1 MCLVFAML
9 LPRSGAS
16 LQFCRFRFASIRL
29 GCAAYFVGNKGSVMP
44 VVNRV
49 AAMHEEITA
58 WRRDFHEHPEI
69 GFDVH
74 RTAGIVA
81 DKLKGFGCDE
91 VVPGVGKTGV
101 VGVIKGRRT
110 ASGNVVGLR
119 ADMDALPILEMTG
132 VPYASKT
139 PGKMHACGHDGH
151 TAMLLGAAKYLCE
164 TRNFDGTV
172 VVIFQ
177 PNEEGLT
184 GGLAMV
190 EDRLMERF
198 GIAQVYGMHTSPNH
212 ELGKF
217 ALCAG
222 PMLAAC
228 DKFTIEITGKGS
240 HAGRPHE
247 GIDPVVVAAQT
258 ITALQTIA
266 SRTIDPL
273 DSVVVS
279 TCIVRA
285 GEAFNIIPESVTL
298 IGTVRSLSEKV
309 RALTHARMRSIAE
322 GTAALFG
329 ASARASFEGD
339 VPVTVNDAEKT
350 KFATAVAGEIVGSDN
365 VKQMRPIMGAEDFSH
380 MLKRRPGAFIMIGNG
395 IGPGLHNPGYNFND
409 AAIPLGVSYW
419 VRLAETAM
427 PA

>member
-1 MCLVFAML
+1 
-9 LPRSGAS
+9 
-16 LQFCRFRFASIRL
+16 
-29 GCAAYFVGNKGSVMP
+29 MP
-44 VVNRV
+44 IVNRV

-58 WRRDFHEHPEI
+58 WRRDLHAHPEI

-81 DKLKGFGCDE
+81 EKLKAFGCDE
-91 VVPGVGKTGV
+91 IVPGIGKTGV
-101 VGVIKGRRT
+101 VGIIRGRKS
-110 ASGNVVGLR
+110 ASGKVVGLR
-119 ADMDALPILEMTG
+119 ADMDALPIQEATG
-132 VPYASKT
+132 VAYASRT

-151 TAMLLGAAKYLCE
+151 TAMLLGAARYLCE

-172 VVIFQ
+172 VVVFQ

-184 GGLAMV
+184 GSLAMI
-190 EDRLMERF
+190 EDGLMDRF
-198 GIAQVYGMHTSPNH
+198 GIQQVYGMHTSPTH

-247 GIDPVVVAAQT
+247 GVDPVVVAAQT
-258 ITALQTIA
+258 IMALQTIA
-266 SRTIDPL
+266 SRNVNPL
-273 DSVVVS
+273 DAVVVS

-285 GEAFNIIPESVTL
+285 GEAFNIIPQSMTL
-298 IGTVRSLSEKV
+298 IGTIRTLSETVRSQ
-309 RALTHARMRSIAE
+309 THARMREIAE

-329 ASARASFEGD
+329 ATAQATFEGD

-350 KFATAVAGEIVGSDN
+350 RFARSVAGEIAGEGN
-365 VKQMRPIMGAEDFSH
+365 VKEMRPIMGAEDFSH
-380 MLKRRPGAFIMIGNG
+380 MLRKAPGAFIMLGNG
-395 IGPGLHNPGYNFND
+395 LGPGLHNPGYDFND

>member
-1 MCLVFAML
+1 
-9 LPRSGAS
+9 
-16 LQFCRFRFASIRL
+16 
-29 GCAAYFVGNKGSVMP
+29 MP
-44 VVNRV
+44 IVNRV

-58 WRRDFHEHPEI
+58 WRRDLHAHPEI

-81 DKLKGFGCDE
+81 DKLKTFGCDE

-101 VGVIKGRRT
+101 VGVIRGRKS
-110 ASGNVVGLR
+110 ASGQVVGLR
-119 ADMDALPILEMTG
+119 ADMDALPLQEMTG

-139 PGKMHACGHDGH
+139 DGRMHACGHDGH

-190 EDRLMERF
+190 EDGLMERF
-198 GIAQVYGMHTSPNH
+198 GIGQVFGMHTSPNH

-217 ALCAG
+217 AICAG

-228 DKFTIEITGKGS
+228 DKFTIEITGRGA
-240 HAGRPHE
+240 HAARPHE
-247 GIDPVVVAAQT
+247 GVDPVVVAAQT
-258 ITALQTIA
+258 IMALQTIA
-266 SRTIDPL
+266 SRNIDAL

-279 TCIVRA
+279 TCMVRA
-285 GEAFNIIPESVTL
+285 GNAFNIIPESVGLVGTIRTL
-298 IGTVRSLSEKV
+298 SDKV
-309 RALTHARMRSIAE
+309 RERTHGRVRAIAE
-322 GTAALFG
+322 GSAALFG
-329 ASARASFEGD
+329 AKAEATFEGD

-350 KFATAVAGEIVGSDN
+350 KFARSVAGEIVGEGN
-365 VKQMRPIMGAEDFSH
+365 VPEMRPIMGAEDFSH
-380 MLKRRPGAFIMIGNG
+380 MLKKRPGAFIMIGNG

>member
-1 MCLVFAML
+1 
-9 LPRSGAS
+9 
-16 LQFCRFRFASIRL
+16 
-29 GCAAYFVGNKGSVMP
+29 MP
-44 VVNRV
+44 IVNRI

-58 WRRDFHEHPEI
+58 WRQDLHANPEI
-69 GFDVH
+69 GFEVH
-74 RTAGIVA
+74 RTADIVA
-81 DKLKGFGCDE
+81 QKLKAFGCDAILPH
-91 VVPGVGKTGV
+91 VDKTGV

-110 ASGNVVGLR
+110 GSGRVVGLR
-119 ADMDALPILEMTG
+119 ADMDALPIQEATG
-132 VPYASKT
+132 VAYASKT

-184 GGLAMV
+184 GSLAML

-198 GIAQVYGMHTSPNH
+198 GIQQVYGMHTSPTH

-228 DKFTIEITGKGS
+228 DKFTIEISGKGS

-247 GIDPVVVAAQT
+247 GVDPVVVAAQI

-266 SRTIDPL
+266 SRNVNPL
-273 DSVVVS
+273 DAVVVS

-285 GEAFNIIPESVTL
+285 GEAFNIIPEGATL
-298 IGTVRSLSEKV
+298 IGTIRTLSEKV
-309 RALTHARMRSIAE
+309 RSHTHARMRQIAE

-329 ASARASFEGD
+329 ATAQATIVGD

-350 KFATAVAGEIVGSDN
+350 KFAQAVASEIVGEAN
-365 VKQMRPIMGAEDFSH
+365 VKHMRPIMGAEDFSR
-380 MLKRRPGAFIMIGNG
+380 MLHKAPGAFIMLGNG
-395 IGPGLHNPGYNFND
+395 IGPGLHNPGFNFND

-419 VRLAETAM
+419 VRLAEAAM

>member
-1 MCLVFAML
+1 
-9 LPRSGAS
+9 
-16 LQFCRFRFASIRL
+16 
-29 GCAAYFVGNKGSVMP
+29 MP
-44 VVNRV
+44 IVNRV
-49 AAMHEEITA
+49 AAIHEEITA
-58 WRRDFHEHPEI
+58 WRRDLHEHPEI
-69 GFDVH
+69 GFEVH
-74 RTAGIVA
+74 RTAGLVTE
-81 DKLKGFGCDE
+81 KLKAFGCDE
-91 VVPGVGKTGV
+91 VVPGIGKTGV
-101 VGVIKGRRT
+101 VGLIKGRKT
-110 ASGNVVGLR
+110 ASGKVVGLR
-119 ADMDALPILEMTG
+119 ADMDALPIQETTG
-132 VPYASKT
+132 VAYASKT

-172 VVIFQ
+172 AVIFQ

-184 GGLAMV
+184 GSLAMI
-190 EDRLMERF
+190 EDGFIERF
-198 GIAQVYGMHTSPNH
+198 GIQQMYGMHTSPTH

-228 DKFTIEITGKGS
+228 DKFTIEISGRGS

-247 GIDPVVVAAQT
+247 GVDPVVVAAQT
-258 ITALQTIA
+258 IMGLQTIA

-273 DSVVVS
+273 DAVVVS
-279 TCIVRA
+279 TCMVRA
-285 GEAFNIIPESVTL
+285 GEAFNIIPQGATL
-298 IGTVRSLSEKV
+298 IGTIRTLSESV
-309 RALTHARMRSIAE
+309 RAKTHARLRSIVE

-329 ASARASFEGD
+329 ATAQVTLEGD

-350 KFATAVAGEIVGSDN
+350 RFASAVAREIVGEGN
-365 VKQMRPIMGAEDFSH
+365 VLEMRPIMGAEDFSH
-380 MLKRRPGAFIMIGNG
+380 MLRKRPGAFIMIGNG
-395 IGPGLHNPGYNFND
+395 VGPGLHNPGYNFND

>member
-1 MCLVFAML
+1 
-9 LPRSGAS
+9 
-16 LQFCRFRFASIRL
+16 
-29 GCAAYFVGNKGSVMP
+29 MP
-44 VVNRV
+44 IVNRV

-58 WRRDFHEHPEI
+58 WRRDIHEHPEI
-69 GFDVH
+69 GFEVH

-81 DKLKGFGCDE
+81 EKLSAFGCDE
-91 VVPGVGKTGV
+91 VVPGIGKTGV
-101 VGVIKGRRT
+101 VGVIRGRKT
-110 ASGNVVGLR
+110 ASAKVVGLR
-119 ADMDALPILEMTG
+119 ADMDALPILETTG

-190 EDRLMERF
+190 EDGLMERF
-198 GIAQVYGMHTSPNH
+198 GIQQVFGMHTSPNH

-228 DKFTIEITGKGS
+228 DKFTIEIAGKGA
-240 HAGRPHE
+240 HAARPHE
-247 GIDPVVVAAQT
+247 GIDPVVIAAQT
-258 ITALQTIA
+258 IMALQTIA

-273 DSVVVS
+273 DAVVVS
-279 TCIVRA
+279 TCMVRA
-285 GEAFNIIPESVTL
+285 GNAFNVIPASVGLT
-298 IGTVRSLSEKV
+298 GTIRTLSEEV
-309 RALTHARMRSIAE
+309 RQKTHTRVRTIAE

-329 ASARASFEGD
+329 GSAEASFEGD

-350 KFATAVAGEIVGSDN
+350 KFATAVAGEIVGPDN
-365 VKQMRPIMGAEDFSH
+365 VQDMRPIMGAEDFSH
-380 MLKRRPGAFIMIGNG
+380 MLRKRPGAFIMIGNG
-395 IGPGLHNPGYNFND
+395 VGPGLHNPGYNFND

-419 VRLAETAM
+419 ARLAETAM

>member
-1 MCLVFAML
+1 
-9 LPRSGAS
+9 
-16 LQFCRFRFASIRL
+16 
-29 GCAAYFVGNKGSVMP
+29 MP
-44 VVNRV
+44 IVNRV

-58 WRRDFHEHPEI
+58 WRRDLHAHPEL

-74 RTAGIVA
+74 RTAGMVA
-81 DKLKGFGCDE
+81 DKLKAFGCDE
-91 VVPGVGKTGV
+91 IVPGIGKTGV
-101 VGVIKGRRT
+101 VGIIKGRQT
-110 ASGNVVGLR
+110 ASGKVVGLR
-119 ADMDALPILEMTG
+119 ADMDALPIQEMTG
-132 VPYASKT
+132 VPYASET

-172 VVIFQ
+172 VVVFQ

-184 GGLAMV
+184 GSLAML
-190 EDRLMERF
+190 EDGLIERF
-198 GIAQVYGMHTSPNH
+198 GIQQVYGMHTSPTH

-247 GIDPVVVAAQT
+247 GVDPVVVAAQT
-258 ITALQTIA
+258 IMALQTIA
-266 SRTIDPL
+266 SRNVNPL
-273 DSVVVS
+273 DAVVVS

-285 GEAFNIIPESVTL
+285 GEAFNIIPQSMTL
-298 IGTVRSLSEKV
+298 IGTIRTLSEKV
-309 RALTHARMRSIAE
+309 RSQTHERMRQIVE

-329 ASARASFEGD
+329 ATAEATFEGD

-350 KFATAVAGEIVGSDN
+350 KLAQGVAGEIVGEGN
-365 VKQMRPIMGAEDFSH
+365 VKEMRPIMGAEDFSH
-380 MLKRRPGAFIMIGNG
+380 MLRKRPGAFIMLGNG

>member
-1 MCLVFAML
+1 
-9 LPRSGAS
+9 
-16 LQFCRFRFASIRL
+16 
-29 GCAAYFVGNKGSVMP
+29 MP
-44 VVNRV
+44 VINRV

-58 WRRDFHEHPEI
+58 WRRDLHANPEI

-81 DKLKGFGCDE
+81 EKLKAFGCDE

-101 VGVIKGRRT
+101 VGIIRGKRTGSGR
-110 ASGNVVGLR
+110 VVGLR

-132 VPYASKT
+132 LPYASNT

-164 TRNFDGTV
+164 TRNFDGTIV
-172 VVIFQ
+172 VVFQ

-190 EDRLMERF
+190 QDGLMERF
-198 GIAQVYGMHTSPNH
+198 GIQQIFGMHTSPNH

-217 ALCAG
+217 AICPG

-228 DKFTIEITGKGS
+228 DKFDIEITGKGS
-240 HAGRPHE
+240 HAARPHE
-247 GIDPVVVAAQT
+247 GIDPVVIAAQT
-258 ITALQTIA
+258 IMALQTIA

-273 DSVVVS
+273 EAVVVS
-279 TCIVRA
+279 TCMVRA
-285 GEAFNIIPESVTL
+285 GNAFNIIPQSVGLT
-298 IGTVRSLSEKV
+298 GTIRTLSEKV
-309 RALTHARMRSIAE
+309 RQQTHARLRSIAE

-329 ASARASFEGD
+329 ATATASFEGD
-339 VPVTVNDAEKT
+339 VPVTVNDVEKT
-350 KFATAVAGEIVGSDN
+350 KFAVAVAGEVVGAGN
-365 VKQMRPIMGAEDFSH
+365 VREMRPIMGAEDFSH
-380 MLKRRPGAFIMIGNG
+380 MLNKRPGAFIMIGNG
-395 IGPGLHNPGYNFND
+395 VGPGLHNPQYNFND
-409 AAIPLGVSYW
+409 DAIPFGVSYW
-419 VRLAETAM
+419 ARLAETAM

>member
-1 MCLVFAML
+1 
-9 LPRSGAS
+9 
-16 LQFCRFRFASIRL
+16 
-29 GCAAYFVGNKGSVMP
+29 MP
-44 VVNRV
+44 IVNRV
-49 AAMHEEITA
+49 ADMQDEIA
-58 WRRDFHEHPEI
+58 LWRRDFHEHPEI
-69 GFDVH
+69 GFEVQ

-81 DKLKGFGCDE
+81 DKLRAFGCDE
-91 VVPGVGKTGV
+91 VVPGIGQTGV
-101 VGVIKGRRT
+101 VGVIRGRNGQ
-110 ASGNVVGLR
+110 SGAVVGLR

-139 PGKMHACGHDGH
+139 PGQMHACGHDGH

-172 VVIFQ
+172 IVIFQ

-184 GGLAMV
+184 GSLAML
-190 EDRLMERF
+190 EDGLMERF
-198 GIAQVYGMHTSPNH
+198 GIQQVFGMHTSPNY

-217 ALCAG
+217 AICEG

-228 DKFTIEITGKGS
+228 DKFTIEITGKGA
-240 HAGRPHE
+240 HAARPHE
-247 GIDPVVVAAQT
+247 GIDPVVIAAQT
-258 ITALQTIA
+258 IMALQTIA

-273 DSVVVS
+273 DAVVVS
-279 TCIVRA
+279 TCMVRA
-285 GEAFNIIPESVTL
+285 GNAFNIIPESVGLTGTIRTL
-298 IGTVRSLSEKV
+298 SKDV
-309 RALTHARMRSIAE
+309 RAQTFARITAIAE

-329 ASARASFEGD
+329 GRAEATFEGD

-350 KFATAVAGEIVGSDN
+350 RFATGVAREIVGEDN
-365 VKQMRPIMGAEDFSH
+365 VKQMRPIMGAEDFAH
-380 MLKRRPGAFIMIGNG
+380 ILNKRPEAFIMIGNG

-427 PA
+427 RA

>member
-1 MCLVFAML
+1 
-9 LPRSGAS
+9 
-16 LQFCRFRFASIRL
+16 
-29 GCAAYFVGNKGSVMP
+29 MP
-44 VVNRV
+44 IVNRV

-58 WRRDFHEHPEI
+58 WRRDLHAHPEI

-81 DKLKGFGCDE
+81 EKLKAFGCDE
-91 VVPGVGKTGV
+91 IVPGIGKTGV
-101 VGVIKGRRT
+101 VGIIRGRKS
-110 ASGNVVGLR
+110 ASGKVVGLR
-119 ADMDALPILEMTG
+119 ADMDALPIQEATG
-132 VPYASKT
+132 VAYASRT

-151 TAMLLGAAKYLCE
+151 TAMLLGAARYLCE

-172 VVIFQ
+172 VVVFQ

-184 GGLAMV
+184 GSLAMI
-190 EDRLMERF
+190 EDGLMDRF
-198 GIAQVYGMHTSPNH
+198 GIQQVYGMHTSPTH

-247 GIDPVVVAAQT
+247 GVDPVVVAAQT
-258 ITALQTIA
+258 IMALQTIA
-266 SRTIDPL
+266 SRNVNPL
-273 DSVVVS
+273 DAVVVS
-279 TCIVRA
+279 TCMVRA
-285 GEAFNIIPESVTL
+285 GEAFNIIPQSMTL
-298 IGTVRSLSEKV
+298 IGTIRTLSETVRSQ
-309 RALTHARMRSIAE
+309 THARMREIAE

-329 ASARASFEGD
+329 ATAQATFEGD

-350 KFATAVAGEIVGSDN
+350 RFARSVAGEIAGEGN
-365 VKQMRPIMGAEDFSH
+365 VKEMRPIMGAEDFSH
-380 MLKRRPGAFIMIGNG
+380 MLRKAPGAFIMLGNG
-395 IGPGLHNPGYNFND
+395 LGPGLHNPGYDFND

>member
-1 MCLVFAML
+1 
-9 LPRSGAS
+9 
-16 LQFCRFRFASIRL
+16 
-29 GCAAYFVGNKGSVMP
+29 MP
-44 VVNRV
+44 IVNRV

-58 WRRDFHEHPEI
+58 WRRDLHAHPEI

-81 DKLKGFGCDE
+81 DKLKAFGCDE
-91 VVPGVGKTGV
+91 VVPGIGKTGV
-101 VGVIKGRRT
+101 VGIIKGRKT
-110 ASGNVVGLR
+110 ASGKVVGLR
-119 ADMDALPILEMTG
+119 ADMDALPIQEATG

-172 VVIFQ
+172 VVVFQ

-184 GGLAMV
+184 GSLAML
-190 EDRLMERF
+190 EDGLIERF
-198 GIAQVYGMHTSPNH
+198 GIQQVYGMHTSPTH

-217 ALCAG
+217 AMCAG

-240 HAGRPHE
+240 HAARPHE

-258 ITALQTIA
+258 IMALQTIA
-266 SRTIDPL
+266 SRNVDPL
-273 DSVVVS
+273 DAVVVS
-279 TCIVRA
+279 TCMVRA
-285 GEAFNIIPESVTL
+285 GEAFNIIPQSVAL
-298 IGTVRSLSEKV
+298 IGTIRTLSEKV
-309 RALTHARMRSIAE
+309 RAPDARPHAADRRGDGGRCSGPRPQADLR
-322 GTAALFG
+322 GR
-329 ASARASFEGD
+329 RAGD
-339 VPVTVNDAEKT
+339 RQRRGEDQVRAPPWPA
-350 KFATAVAGEIVGSDN
+350 EIVGESN
-365 VKQMRPIMGAEDFSH
+365 VKEMRPIMGAEDFSH
-380 MLKRRPGAFIMIGNG
+380 MLRKRPGAFIMIGNG

-419 VRLAETAM
+419 ARLAETAM
-427 PA
+427 PT

>member
-1 MCLVFAML
+1 
-9 LPRSGAS
+9 
-16 LQFCRFRFASIRL
+16 
-29 GCAAYFVGNKGSVMP
+29 MP
-44 VVNRV
+44 IVNRV

-58 WRRDFHEHPEI
+58 WRRDIHEHPEI

-81 DKLKGFGCDE
+81 DKLRAFGCDE
-91 VVPGVGKTGV
+91 VVPGIGKTGV
-101 VGVIKGRRT
+101 VGVIKGRKA
-110 ASGNVVGLR
+110 ASGKVVGLR
-119 ADMDALPILEMTG
+119 ADMDALPILEATG

-172 VVIFQ
+172 VVVFQ

-190 EDRLMERF
+190 EDGLMERF
-198 GIAQVYGMHTSPNH
+198 GIEQVFGMHTSPNH

-217 ALCAG
+217 AICAG

-240 HAGRPHE
+240 HAARPHE

-258 ITALQTIA
+258 IMALQTIA

-273 DSVVVS
+273 DAVVVS
-279 TCIVRA
+279 TCMVRA
-285 GEAFNIIPESVTL
+285 GEAFNIIPQSVGLT
-298 IGTVRSLSEKV
+298 GTIRTLSEKV
-309 RALTHARMRSIAE
+309 RRRRTPRCARSRR
-322 GTAALFG
+322 GRRPLFG
-329 ASARASFEGD
+329 RTAEAAFEGD

-350 KFATAVAGEIVGSDN
+350 KFARRVAGEIVGEGN
-365 VKQMRPIMGAEDFSH
+365 VKRDAPDHGRGGLLAHAEQAPRRLHHDRQRH
-380 MLKRRPGAFIMIGNG
+380 RPGPAQPRLQLQRCRHPAGRVLLGAAGRDGDAGVWNRAVMTSSTPLVCNPQPMNG
-395 IGPGLHNPGYNFND
+395 LLRTQQN
-409 AAIPLGVSYW
+409 SW
-419 VRLAETAM
+419 
-427 PA
+427 

>member
-1 MCLVFAML
+1 
-9 LPRSGAS
+9 
-16 LQFCRFRFASIRL
+16 
-29 GCAAYFVGNKGSVMP
+29 MP
-44 VVNRV
+44 IVNRV

-58 WRRDFHEHPEI
+58 WRRDLHANPEI
-69 GFDVH
+69 GFEVH

-81 DKLKGFGCDE
+81 QKLKAFGCDAI
-91 VVPGVGKTGV
+91 VAHIGKTGV
-101 VGVIKGRRT
+101 VGVIKGRKT
-110 ASGNVVGLR
+110 GSGRVVGLR
-119 ADMDALPILEMTG
+119 ADMDALPIREATG
-132 VPYASKT
+132 VAYASKA

-184 GGLAMV
+184 GSLAML
-190 EDRLMERF
+190 EDGLMERF
-198 GIAQVYGMHTSPNH
+198 GVQQVYGMHTSPTD

-217 ALCAG
+217 ALCPG

-228 DKFTIEITGKGS
+228 DKFTIDVTGKGS

-247 GIDPVVVAAQT
+247 GVDPVVVAAQI

-266 SRTIDPL
+266 SRNVNPL
-273 DSVVVS
+273 DAVVVS

-285 GEAFNIIPESVTL
+285 GEAFNIIPEGATL
-298 IGTVRSLSEKV
+298 IGTIRTLSEKV
-309 RALTHARMRSIAE
+309 RSHTHARMRQIAE

-329 ASARASFEGD
+329 ATAQATFEGD
-339 VPVTVNDAEKT
+339 VPVTVNDPEKT
-350 KFATAVAGEIVGSDN
+350 KFAHAVASEIVGEAN
-365 VKQMRPIMGAEDFSH
+365 VKHMRPIMGAEDFSH
-380 MLKRRPGAFIMIGNG
+380 MLRKAPGAFIMLGNG

>member
-1 MCLVFAML
+1 
-9 LPRSGAS
+9 
-16 LQFCRFRFASIRL
+16 
-29 GCAAYFVGNKGSVMP
+29 MP
-44 VVNRV
+44 IVNRV

-58 WRRDFHEHPEI
+58 WRRDLHAHPEL

-81 DKLKGFGCDE
+81 DKLRAFGCDE
-91 VVPGVGKTGV
+91 IVPGVGKTGV
-101 VGVIKGRRT
+101 VGVIKGRKS
-110 ASGNVVGLR
+110 ASGKVVGLR
-119 ADMDALPILEMTG
+119 ADMDALPILEATG
-132 VPYASKT
+132 VPYASTT

-151 TAMLLGAAKYLCE
+151 TAMLLGAARYLCE

-172 VVIFQ
+172 VVVFQ

-184 GGLAMV
+184 GSLTMLEDGLI
-190 EDRLMERF
+190 ERF
-198 GIAQVYGMHTSPNH
+198 GIQQVYGMHTSPSH

-228 DKFTIEITGKGS
+228 DKFTILITGKGS

-247 GIDPVVVAAQT
+247 GVDPVVVAAQT
-258 ITALQTIA
+258 IMALQTIA
-266 SRTIDPL
+266 SRNVNPIDA
-273 DSVVVS
+273 VVVS
-279 TCIVRA
+279 TCMVRA
-285 GEAFNIIPESVTL
+285 GEAFNIIPQDMTL
-298 IGTVRSLSEKV
+298 VGTIRTLSEKV
-309 RALTHARMRSIAE
+309 REQTHNRMREIAE

-329 ASARASFEGD
+329 ASAQATFEGD

-350 KFATAVAGEIVGSDN
+350 RFAQGVAGEIVGESN
-365 VKQMRPIMGAEDFSH
+365 VKEMRPIMGAEDFSH
-380 MLKRRPGAFIMIGNG
+380 MLRKRPGAFIMLGNG
-395 IGPGLHNPGYNFND
+395 IGPGLHNPGYDFND